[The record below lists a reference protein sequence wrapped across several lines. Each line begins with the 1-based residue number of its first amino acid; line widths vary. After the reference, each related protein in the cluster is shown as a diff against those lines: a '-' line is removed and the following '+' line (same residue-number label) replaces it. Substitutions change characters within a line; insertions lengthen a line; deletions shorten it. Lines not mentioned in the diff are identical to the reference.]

1 MSKKIH
7 IHTITKTRDVNGNCY
22 HFAVISNLKN
32 DRFFAVKTFA
42 QGNIE
47 YSVKKLFGAT
57 YIREIAVSTQETLSA
72 KEYRRKE
79 GFYSPATMTMGE
91 LKKAF
96 NGIGLRPRCDVDLT
110 SYAG

>member
-1 MSKKIH
+1 MSKKLH

-32 DRFFAVKTFA
+32 DQFFAVKTFS

-47 YSVKKLFGAT
+47 HSVCELFGAR
-57 YIREIAVSTQETLSA
+57 YAREIAVSTQETLSA
-72 KEYRRKE
+72 KDYRRKE
-79 GFYSPATMTMGE
+79 GFYSPSTMTMGE

-96 NGIGLRPRCDVDLT
+96 NGIGLRPRAEVLET
-110 SYAG
+110 SFAG

>member
-1 MSKKIH
+1 MGKKIH

-22 HFAVISNLKN
+22 HFSVISNLKN
-32 DRFFAVKTFA
+32 DKFFTVKTFS

-47 YSVKKLFGAT
+47 HSVCELFGAR
-57 YIREIAVSTQETLSA
+57 YAREIAVSTQETLSA
-72 KEYRRKE
+72 KDYRRKE
-79 GFYSPATMTMGE
+79 GFYSPSTITMEE

-96 NGIGLRPRCDVDLT
+96 NGIGLRPRGDVDLT